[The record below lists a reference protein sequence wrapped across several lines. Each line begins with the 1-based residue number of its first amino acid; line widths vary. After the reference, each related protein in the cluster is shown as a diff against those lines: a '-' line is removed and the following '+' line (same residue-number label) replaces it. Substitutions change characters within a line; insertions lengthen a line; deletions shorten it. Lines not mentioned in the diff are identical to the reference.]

1 LLSLARSESE
11 VSAVELDDV
20 EPKLVWL
27 AQAANGAI
35 ASIIAHETTPPNTQ
49 ELKEREREVLRWTA
63 VGKTSSEIGVI
74 LGISTRTV
82 NFHITAILAK
92 LDAVNKTQAVIRAL
106 MLGML

>member
-1 LLSLARSESE
+1 
-11 VSAVELDDV
+11 
-20 EPKLVWL
+20 
-27 AQAANGAI
+27 
-35 ASIIAHETTPPNTQ
+35 
-49 ELKEREREVLRWTA
+49 
-63 VGKTSSEIGVI
+63 VI